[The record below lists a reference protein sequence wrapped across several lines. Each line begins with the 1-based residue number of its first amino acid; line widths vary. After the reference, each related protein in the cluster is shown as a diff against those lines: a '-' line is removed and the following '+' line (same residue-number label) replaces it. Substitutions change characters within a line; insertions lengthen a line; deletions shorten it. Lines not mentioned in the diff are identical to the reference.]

1 MPAWSGA
8 GLIASKADVDAA
20 VAAINQTYRAGTEA
34 LAYAVRIAGDAKLIP
49 DASRLLPAIEELRP
63 FLPWPGGLLR
73 GATVAAIG
81 SSSLQLAL
89 LAGGMSQ
96 GGWAAV
102 VGQPWFGA
110 AAAQEYGVP
119 LERLALVS
127 DPGPDWPTVV
137 GALVDGVDMVVL
149 TVPDPAAGIV
159 RSLQARAREKG
170 CVLVPTGRWPGS
182 DLVVERTAVE
192 WAGLGKGRGRLRWQK
207 ATFQASGRGKA
218 ARTRTLEMIFPPLSV
233 LRDQGRLAADAVGVR
248 WESPLLR
255 PPVWQSRDE
264 TSTQDTSP
272 QNRRSA
278 SGDEHL
284 MWSNLQPNEPPAG
297 MRSVW

>member
-1 MPAWSGA
+1 MPAWTGA
-8 GLIASKADVDAA
+8 GLIAGKADVESAI
-20 VAAINQTYRAGTEA
+20 AAINQSYRAGTEA
-34 LAYAVRIAGDAKLIP
+34 LAYAVRTAGDAELTP

-63 FLPWPGGLLR
+63 LLPWPGGVLR
-73 GATVAAIG
+73 GATVATVD

-110 AAAQEYGVP
+110 AAAQEYGVR
-119 LERLALVS
+119 LERLALVP

-137 GALVDGVDMVVL
+137 SALIDGVDLVVV
-149 TVPDPAAGIV
+149 TVPEPAAGIV

-170 CVLVPTGRWPGS
+170 CVLAPTGRWPGS

-207 ATFQASGRGKA
+207 ATFRASGRGKA
-218 ARTRTLEMIFPPLSV
+218 SRPRTLEMIFPPLSV
-233 LRDQGRLAADAVGVR
+233 LRDQGRLSADAVGVP

-255 PPVWQSRDE
+255 PPIWPSPDE
-264 TSTQDTSP
+264 TTPNDTTP
-272 QNRRSA
+272 QNRRPA
-278 SGDEHL
+278 PGEEHP
-284 MWSNLQPNEPPAG
+284 MWANLQPNEPPPAT
-297 MRSVW
+297 RSLW

>member
-1 MPAWSGA
+1 M
-8 GLIASKADVDAA
+8 
-20 VAAINQTYRAGTEA
+20 NQTYRAGPEA
-34 LAYAVRIAGDAKLIP
+34 LAYAVQSAGAAELTP
-49 DASRLLPAIEELRP
+49 DVSRLLPVIEEFRP

-73 GATVAAIG
+73 GATVAAVG

-102 VGQPWFGA
+102 VGQPWFGV

-119 LERLALVS
+119 LERLALVP

-137 GALVDGVDMVVL
+137 GALIDGVDMVVL

-207 ATFQASGRGKA
+207 ATFQTSGRGKA
-218 ARTRTLEMIFPPLSV
+218 GRLRTLEMIFPPLSV
-233 LRDQGRLAADAVGVR
+233 LRDQGRLAGDAVGVP
-248 WESPLLR
+248 WESPLLSS
-255 PPVWQSRDE
+255 PVWRSHDE
-264 TSTQDTSP
+264 TAAEDTTP
-272 QNRRSA
+272 QNRRPA
-278 SGDEHL
+278 PGDEHS